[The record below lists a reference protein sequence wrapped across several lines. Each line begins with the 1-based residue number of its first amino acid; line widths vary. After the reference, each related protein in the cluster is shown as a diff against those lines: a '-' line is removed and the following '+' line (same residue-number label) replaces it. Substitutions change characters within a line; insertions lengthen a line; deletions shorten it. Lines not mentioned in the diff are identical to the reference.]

1 MKRLSHKKSPTA
13 PISGNRRVTILLLV
27 SGAILFVLAG
37 RVAFLQLVVHDRYA
51 EAAEDQRLFEKAL
64 PSDRGEVFLDDAPE
78 PYPLAVNRQYFLA
91 YAAPRDVGDEYR
103 TAHEVAEVLGLPLEI
118 VEPKI
123 VRRNDPFEILKH
135 RLSDDEAEKIRQ
147 LNLPGIRLLPET
159 FRYYPGNDLASQ
171 TIGFM
176 GMRGDDYRGQY
187 GIEASFEELLRGSD
201 GTVSTERDAAGGW
214 IPFASREMIAP
225 LHGHDIVLS
234 IRRVI
239 QYEAEKILK
248 EAVEDFHADGGSL
261 LVMDPKTGKML
272 AMASLPNFNPN
283 EYASASDSSVFL
295 NPAVSLPYEPGSVL
309 KPITL
314 AIGIDD
320 GKVNANTEYVDTGLV
335 KEAGYDIRNA
345 EDKVYGRVTM
355 TKVLEESIN
364 TGVIFVERQVGN
376 ERFRDYLRRFGFGER
391 TGIELPAEVS
401 GNLRHLEN
409 TKRSI
414 EFFTASFGQGISVTP
429 LQLLSAYATLANG
442 GVLLK
447 PEMTER
453 MIAPDGTVTEARPET
468 VRRVVSE
475 ATANEVGKMLRS
487 VVVNGHGKRADVPGY
502 LVVGKTGTAQV
513 AKPGGGYEDDTS
525 IGSFAGYAPLN
536 DPRFVVLVKIDH
548 PRDVEW
554 AESSA
559 APTFGRMMK
568 FLLEYAHVPPTEPI
582 P

>member
-1 MKRLSHKKSPTA
+1 MKRLSHKKSSVPL
-13 PISGNRRVTILLLV
+13 SENRRVALMSLVASALLLLLV
-27 SGAILFVLAG
+27 C
-37 RVAFLQLVVHDRYA
+37 RVAFLQIIAHDRYSD
-51 EAAEDQRLFEKAL
+51 AAEGQRLLEKAL
-64 PSDRGEVFLDDAPE
+64 PSDRGEVFLDDTPE

-91 YAAPRDVGDEYR
+91 YAAPRDVADEYR
-103 TAHEVAEVLGLPLEI
+103 TSNEVAGVLGLSREV
-118 VEPKI
+118 VEEKI
-123 VRRNDPFEILKH
+123 AKRDDPFEILKH
-135 RLSDDEAEKIRQ
+135 RLSDEEAEKIRQ

-159 FRYYPGNDLASQ
+159 FRYYPGNSLASQ

-176 GMRGDDYRGQY
+176 GMRGNDYRGQY
-187 GIEASFEELLRGSD
+187 GVESSFEESLRGSD
-201 GTVSTERDAAGGW
+201 GIVSTERDAAGGW
-214 IPFASREMIAP
+214 IPFASREMVEP

-239 QYEAEKILK
+239 QYEAEKILR
-248 EAVEDFHADGGSL
+248 EAVENFHADGGSL
-261 LVMDPKTGKML
+261 LVMDPKTGKLL

-283 EYASASDSSVFL
+283 EYPSVEDPSVFL

-309 KPITL
+309 KPITM

-345 EDKVYGRVTM
+345 EDKVYGRATM
-355 TKVLEESIN
+355 TKVLEDSIN

-376 ERFRDYLRRFGFGER
+376 ERFREYLRRFGFGEK

-401 GNLRHLEN
+401 GNLRHLKN
-409 TKRSI
+409 TRRSI

-429 LQLLSAYATLANG
+429 LQLLNSYATIANG

-447 PEMTER
+447 PEITER
-453 MIAPDGTVTEARPET
+453 IIAPDGTVIEAQPET

-487 VVVNGHGKRADVPGY
+487 VVVNGHGKRADVPAY

-513 AKPGGGYEDDTS
+513 AKPGGGYEEDTS

-536 DPRFVVLVKIDH
+536 DPKFAVLVKIDH

-559 APTFGRMMK
+559 APTFGKMMK
-568 FLLEYAHVPPTEPI
+568 FLLEYARIPPTESVP
-582 P
+582 